1 MAHEFHRQ
9 HIECVVRE
17 ALSMANLSVVN
28 LDAIAVTSR
37 PGILLSL
44 VIGIRYAKHLARKHR
59 KPLIPVHHMEAHAL
73 MARLEYPNE
82 LKFPFL
88 CLLASGG
95 HCMLAFVRN
104 VTDFCLLGEAI
115 DGSPGECFD
124 KIARMMGL
132 LNLPEYSGKS
142 GGYAIEL
149 EASKATNPNRFTFP
163 SPLSNSRCCKF
174 SFSGLKTAAMKI
186 ISEQKNVS
194 SIDSGGA
201 GSDQL
206 MPHHADLCAGI
217 LKAISTHLLRKTQ
230 RAIQYCER
238 SGFFDIGSSARPR
251 SLVFSGGVA
260 CNDFIYRALSEMAS
274 QFDYRTY
281 RPSKR
286 RCTDNGLMIAW
297 NGIERWQDN
306 EEIYRTLNID
316 TVHPVMREPFKTNLI
331 DDIQRKNIQCSWIKV
346 PSIQSNAF

>member
-9 HIECVVRE
+9 NIECVVQE
-17 ALSMANLSVVN
+17 TLSMANLSVDN

-37 PGILLSL
+37 PGILMSL
-44 VIGIRYAKHLARKHR
+44 VIGVRYAKHLARKYK

-73 MARLEYPNE
+73 MARLEYPNDLE
-82 LKFPFL
+82 FPFL

-95 HCMLAFVRN
+95 HCILAFVRN
-104 VTDFCLLGEAI
+104 VMDFCLLGEAI

-124 KIARMMGL
+124 KVARMMGL
-132 LNLPEYSGKS
+132 LNLPQYSGKS

-149 EASKATNPNRFTFP
+149 EASKATNPTHFAFSP
-163 SPLSNSRCCKF
+163 PLSDSRCCQF
-174 SFSGLKTAAMKI
+174 SFSGLKSMAMKH
-186 ISEQKNVS
+186 ISEHKNVP
-194 SIDSGGA
+194 SIDGCSG
-201 GSDQL
+201 DQL
-206 MPHHADLCAGI
+206 MPYHADLCAGI
-217 LKAISTHLLRKTQ
+217 LKAISTHMLRKTQ

-238 SGFFDIGSSARPR
+238 NGFFGIGSTARPR

-260 CNDFIYRALSEMAS
+260 CNDFIFRALSEMAS
-274 QFDYRTY
+274 QFGYQSY

-286 RCTDNGLMIAW
+286 LCTDNGIMIAW
-297 NGIERWQDN
+297 NGIERFDN
-306 EEIYRTLNID
+306 EQIYRTLDID
-316 TVHPVMREPFKTNLI
+316 TVQPVIREPFKTNLI